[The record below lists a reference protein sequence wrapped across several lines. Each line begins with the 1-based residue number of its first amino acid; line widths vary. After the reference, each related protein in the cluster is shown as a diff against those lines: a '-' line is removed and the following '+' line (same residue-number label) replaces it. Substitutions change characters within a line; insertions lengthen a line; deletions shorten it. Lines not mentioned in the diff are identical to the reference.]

1 MSNSNQKKATAKK
14 NTGTNSRRTTAAKKN
29 TTSKNKGRSNNR
41 NKSQEQD
48 FASFR
53 EEVIIWVLIG
63 LAILLLLGNF
73 GLCGTVGNFFSSIF
87 FGSFGVVQHVL
98 PIVVL
103 VLAGLLM
110 ANDFSTLAVKK
121 TLLTILFLSMC
132 SSVAQ
137 MLTNFDEIS
146 IFDVVEHSFYHH
158 TGGGFLG
165 GFFALG
171 LRTYLGKP
179 ATVVI
184 VVLTMLISLML
195 IFERSILKMLKEAG
209 LYTVKAS
216 KKQKEAYL
224 VRKEEAAVRRKERG
238 EITARSTFRDTLLST
253 DKEETVTKKP
263 KKRMVDIGERFGIDT
278 SFDLSGK
285 QKEKEIPPSDDSSVK
300 PEDKPETKPEMK
312 PKTPSWF
319 DNFPE
324 EESAVATA
332 KPKDAEVQ
340 ELLFDEITEK
350 DVDFSRESSKAEG
363 TGAYFSDKIQKTEE
377 SVYSS
382 KESLR
387 TESSFDTKEDHDT
400 NLAVEEESEIIDQ
413 VRETQR
419 EEERPASTEKKVPKA
434 AKPAM
439 DLTVSE
445 QVKDDLE
452 KAAEAV
458 EKPYVFPPYH
468 LMSRGENGNSMKQQ
482 KLLRETAMKLQQT
495 LENFGVRVTITDV
508 SCGPSITRY
517 ELQPEQGVKVS
528 KIVGLADDIKLN
540 LAAADIRIE
549 APIPGKAAIGIEVP
563 NKHSETVKLRDL
575 LEDDKFKKAS
585 SRLSIAVGKDIAGN
599 IIIGNIAKMPHVLI
613 AGATGSGKSVFI
625 NTLITSIL
633 YKADPNDVKFIM
645 IDPKVVELSTY
656 NGIPHLL
663 IPVVTDPQKAAGAL
677 NWAVME
683 MTDRYNKFAEY
694 GVRNLEGYN
703 KKVEEVLATGEVEP
717 DKLKKLP
724 QIVIIVDELADLMM
738 VAPGEVEGSIVRLS
752 QLARAAG
759 IHLVIATQRPSVNVI
774 TGLIKANVPSRI
786 AFAVSSGV
794 DSRTI
799 IDMNGAEKLLGNG
812 DMLYAPYGQQKPVR
826 VQGAFISDKEVSDIV
841 EFLKAN
847 NEGNTQG
854 EMAKEVSSK
863 IETTIRSASAND
875 DRDELFQQAAKF
887 IVSKEKASI
896 GMIQRMFKV
905 GFNRASRI
913 MEQLA
918 DAGIVGPEEGT
929 KPRKILM
936 SEEQLETYLEEYL

>member
-1 MSNSNQKKATAKK
+1 MSNSSQKKATTKKRTQTAKK
-14 NTGTNSRRTTAAKKN
+14 RTTKA
-29 TTSKNKGRSNNR
+29 SS
-41 NKSQEQD
+41 KSQKKTQE
-48 FASFR
+48 FEAFYT
-53 EEVIIWVLIG
+53 EIILWIVIA
-63 LAILLLLGNF
+63 LAALLLLGNF
-73 GLCGTVGNFFSSIF
+73 GLCGTVGNVISSVF
-87 FGSFGVVQHVL
+87 FGTFGVVQHIL
-98 PIVVL
+98 PVITLIL
-103 VLAGLLM
+103 VGILL

-121 TLLTILFLSMC
+121 TLITILFLSMC
-132 SSVAQ
+132 STIAQ
-137 MLTNFDEIS
+137 MVVDFDATS
-146 IFDVVEHSFYHH
+146 VFAVVEQSYEKHI
-158 TGGGFLG
+158 GGGFIG
-165 GFFALG
+165 GAIMIALKNVV
-171 LRTYLGKP
+171 GKVG
-179 ATVVI
+179 ASLVVVVI
-184 VVLTMLISLML
+184 MLISLIL
-195 IFERSILKMLKEAG
+195 IFEKSVLKILKEAG
-209 LYTVKAS
+209 IYTVHAS
-216 KKQKEAYL
+216 KQQREAYK
-224 VRKEEAAVRRKERG
+224 VRKEENAIRKRQSAEPLNYDG
-238 EITARSTFRDTLLST
+238 DGTFRDNLLK
-253 DKEETVTKKP
+253 KEEKAKSKNRP
-263 KKRMVDIGERFGIDT
+263 KRKMVDIGEKFGLDITFEGTKDPHVPLKSEVKADT
-278 SFDLSGK
+278 
-285 QKEKEIPPSDDSSVK
+285 P
-300 PEDKPETKPEMK
+300 
-312 PKTPSWF
+312 PSWF
-319 DNFPE
+319 DTLPVE
-324 EESAVATA
+324 EVAVS
-332 KPKDAEVQ
+332 EVIPVNHEVK
-340 ELLFDEITEK
+340 ELSFDEPEQDMK
-350 DVDFSRESSKAEG
+350 P
-363 TGAYFSDKIQKTEE
+363 
-377 SVYSS
+377 
-382 KESLR
+382 
-387 TESSFDTKEDHDT
+387 
-400 NLAVEEESEIIDQ
+400 AVEEIKPAEDVTE
-413 VRETQR
+413 ET
-419 EEERPASTEKKVPKA
+419 KKVTKA
-434 AKPAM
+434 TKPAM
-439 DLTVSE
+439 DLEVSN
-445 QVKDDLE
+445 QVTEDLN
-452 KAAEAV
+452 KAAKVE
-458 EKPYVFPPYH
+458 EKPYVFPPYN
-468 LMSRGENGNSMKQQ
+468 LMSKGEHGNSIKQQ

-495 LENFGVRVTITDV
+495 LENFGVHVTITDV

-575 LEDDKFKKAS
+575 LESDAFKKAPS
-585 SRLSIAVGKDIAGN
+585 NLAIAIGKDIAGN

-663 IPVVTDPQKAAGAL
+663 IPVVTDAQKAAGAL

-703 KKVEEVLATGEVEP
+703 KKVEEVLATGDVNTEQ
-717 DKLKKLP
+717 LKKLP

-826 VQGAFISDKEVSDIV
+826 VQGAFISDKEVGAIV
-841 EFLKAN
+841 DFLKEN
-847 NEGNTQG
+847 NDQNTQ
-854 EMAKEVSSK
+854 EDISKEVSTK
-863 IETTIRSASAND
+863 IESSIRSAAMSD
-875 DRDELFQQAAKF
+875 EKDELFEEAAKF

-918 DAGIVGPEEGT
+918 DAGVVGPEEGT

-936 SEEQLETYLEEYL
+936 SEEQLAQYLEEYL

>member
-1 MSNSNQKKATAKK
+1 MSNSNQKKTTAKK

-29 TTSKNKGRSNNR
+29 TTSKKQGRTNSR
-41 NKSQEQD
+41 SKQQEQD
-48 FASFR
+48 FASFH
-53 EEVIIWVLIG
+53 EEVIVWVLIG

-73 GLCGTVGNFFSSIF
+73 GLCGAVGNFFSSIF
-87 FGSFGVVQHVL
+87 FGSFGIVQHVL
-98 PIVVL
+98 PVVVL
-103 VLAGLLM
+103 LLVGLLM

-121 TLLTILFLSMC
+121 TLLTILFLAMC

-137 MLTNFDEIS
+137 MITNFDETS
-146 IFDVVEHSFYHH
+146 IFNAVEYSFYHH

-165 GFFALG
+165 GLFAIG
-171 LRTYLGKP
+171 LRTYLGKA

-184 VVLTMLISLML
+184 VVFTMLISLML

-209 LYTVKAS
+209 LYTVEAS
-216 KKQKEAYL
+216 KKQKEVYR
-224 VRKEEAAVRRKERG
+224 VRKEEANIRRKEREG
-238 EITARSTFRDTLLST
+238 ERPRSTFRDTLLS
-253 DKEETVTKKP
+253 KEKPEEPKKKP
-263 KKRMVDIGERFGIDT
+263 KKRMVDIGEKFGIDT
-278 SFDLSGK
+278 TFDISGIP
-285 QKEKEIPPSDDSSVK
+285 KEKEAPVEVPVK
-300 PEDKPETKPEMK
+300 ETPKQEKETKI
-312 PKTPSWF
+312 PSWF

-324 EESAVATA
+324 EESAVSAV
-332 KPKDAEVQ
+332 KPKDTATQ
-340 ELLFDEITEK
+340 ELLFEEITEK
-350 DVDFSRESSKAEG
+350 KEIEIPKIVENPEFFVQPMETVDAELTLEEPEPFQEEVPEKGAESTPAEAKKG
-363 TGAYFSDKIQKTEE
+363 T
-377 SVYSS
+377 
-382 KESLR
+382 
-387 TESSFDTKEDHDT
+387 
-400 NLAVEEESEIIDQ
+400 
-413 VRETQR
+413 
-419 EEERPASTEKKVPKA
+419 KVP
-434 AKPAM
+434 KPAM
-439 DLTVSE
+439 DLAISE

-452 KAAEAV
+452 KAAEAA

-468 LMSRGENGNSMKQQ
+468 LMSRGENGNSIKQQ

-854 EMAKEVSSK
+854 EIAKEVSSK
-863 IETTIRSASAND
+863 IETSIRTATVND

-887 IVSKEKASI
+887 IVTKEKASI

-913 MEQLA
+913 IEQLA

>member
-1 MSNSNQKKATAKK
+1 MSNSNQKKTTAKK

-41 NKSQEQD
+41 KKSQEQD
-48 FASFR
+48 FASFH

-63 LAILLLLGNF
+63 VAILLILGNM
-73 GLCGTVGNFFSSIF
+73 GLCGAVGNFLSSIF
-87 FGSFGVVQHVL
+87 FGSFGIVQYVL
-98 PIVVL
+98 PVVVL
-103 VLAGLLM
+103 LLAGLLM

-121 TLLTILFLSMC
+121 TLLTILFLAMC
-132 SSVAQ
+132 SSIAQ
-137 MLTNFDEIS
+137 MITNFDEVS
-146 IFDVVEHSFYHH
+146 IFDAVEYSFYYH

-195 IFERSILKMLKEAG
+195 IFERSILKILKEAG
-209 LYTVKAS
+209 LCTVEAS

-238 EITARSTFRDTLLST
+238 ETAARSTFRDTLLSG
-253 DKEETVTKKP
+253 DKEENVTKKP
-263 KKRMVDIGERFGIDT
+263 KRRMVDIGERFGIDT
-278 SFDLSGK
+278 SFDPSGK
-285 QKEKEIPPSDDSSVK
+285 QKEKNVPVSDDSSVEPERK
-300 PEDKPETKPEMK
+300 PEVKS
-312 PKTPSWF
+312 KTPSWF

-324 EESAVATA
+324 EESAVAA
-332 KPKDAEVQ
+332 EKPKDLGVQ
-340 ELLFDEITEK
+340 ELLFDEITKENVSLSMESPK
-350 DVDFSRESSKAEG
+350 VEDGSSHFSTE
-363 TGAYFSDKIQKTEE
+363 YPKTEE
-377 SVYSS
+377 EDSYSS
-382 KESLR
+382 KESQKSEASFEAKEELDR
-387 TESSFDTKEDHDT
+387 NLTLEGETETIAGIRETKR
-400 NLAVEEESEIIDQ
+400 EEESS
-413 VRETQR
+413 V
-419 EEERPASTEKKVPKA
+419 SVEKKAPKA
-434 AKPAM
+434 AKPAI
-439 DLTVSE
+439 DLAVSE

-575 LEDDKFKKAS
+575 LEDDRFKKAS

-738 VAPGEVEGSIVRLS
+738 VAPGEVESSIVRLS

-847 NEGNTQG
+847 NEGNAQG
-854 EMAKEVSSK
+854 EIAKEVSSK
-863 IETTIRSASAND
+863 IETTIRSASVND

-887 IVSKEKASI
+887 IVTKEKASI

-936 SEEQLETYLEEYL
+936 SEEQLEVYLEEYV